1 MNDLIEESLKIEK
14 DFKNKIREALKGV
27 NDEVKIET
35 ISIAGIE
42 YFNAKLKF
50 IIRFYEENKQ
60 IQQAFAEEKI
70 DKEIENHRKRH
81 VLDSFSEKEM
91 NVLNSLIKN
100 KETTASTIANETKH
114 TWVTVEGYLKKFKEL
129 GIIEEAKTGFKRI
142 KKYRVTKDYDFIE
155 EEFSKYFEDKK

>member
-1 MNDLIEESLKIEK
+1 MAQGSRHLEGNERLLGESTTGKETWPTCLWIQKMNDLIEESLKIEK

-91 NVLNSLIKN
+91 DVLNSLIKN
-100 KETTASTIANETKH
+100 KETTTSTMLMKQNI
-114 TWVTVEGYLKKFKEL
+114 L
-129 GIIEEAKTGFKRI
+129 G
-142 KKYRVTKDYDFIE
+142 
-155 EEFSKYFEDKK
+155 